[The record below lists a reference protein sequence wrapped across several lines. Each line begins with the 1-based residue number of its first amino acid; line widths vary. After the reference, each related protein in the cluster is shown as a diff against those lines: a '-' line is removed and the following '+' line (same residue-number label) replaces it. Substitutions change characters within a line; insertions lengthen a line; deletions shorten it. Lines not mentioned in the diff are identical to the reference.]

1 MWYAVVM
8 EKAIENYSAYDL
20 IFQVALRR
28 VGTYSQNPKSEITH
42 PTGCDDLGLR

>member
-20 IFQVALRR
+20 IFQIALRR
-28 VGTYSQNPKSEITH
+28 VQASQT
-42 PTGCDDLGLR
+42 